1 MESGDYETAAKTA
14 HTLKGTAGNACA
26 PLMSQCA
33 KALQLAAKDGNS
45 ERAGRL
51 FEELEIIFEKVREA
65 MTKEMER

>member
-1 MESGDYETAAKTA
+1 
-14 HTLKGTAGNACA
+14 LKGTAGNACA